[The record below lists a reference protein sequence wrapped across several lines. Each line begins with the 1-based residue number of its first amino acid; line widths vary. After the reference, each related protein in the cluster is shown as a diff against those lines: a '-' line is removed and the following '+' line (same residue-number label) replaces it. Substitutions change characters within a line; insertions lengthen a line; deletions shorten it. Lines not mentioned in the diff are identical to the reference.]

1 MFVLFHQK
9 NFIWV
14 SLLVFKFSFLLQR
27 GGKDTSQSEESEG
40 SVVDSEAESVAES
53 RVTRRSAAG
62 KKHQTCNWNQKGPSP
77 GGSNVNTQ

>member
-1 MFVLFHQK
+1 MFVLFDRK
-9 NFIWV
+9 NFIRV
-14 SLLVFKFSFLLQR
+14 SLVVFKFSFLLQR

-62 KKHQTCNWNQKGPSP
+62 KKNQ
-77 GGSNVNTQ
+77 NH

>member
-1 MFVLFHQK
+1 MSIKNIMLLLYVCHVWLEKFHLS
-9 NFIWV
+9 I
-14 SLLVFKFSFLLQR
+14 FSCIQIFFLLQR

-62 KKHQTCNWNQKGPSP
+62 KKNQKR
-77 GGSNVNTQ
+77 

>member
-1 MFVLFHQK
+1 MYSNVL
-9 NFIWV
+9 
-14 SLLVFKFSFLLQR
+14 FLLQR

-62 KKHQTCNWNQKGPSP
+62 KKKSEPLTEIKREIGRAH
-77 GGSNVNTQ
+77 V